1 MKIAFLYP
9 GQGAQFAGMGR
20 DLYENNE
27 VFHKTF
33 DECSEAS
40 GLDLRKVCFEGE
52 NLDKGE
58 YVQPAIFAHSI
69 SLTQVVKGMGLKAS
83 VFAGLSLGEYAA
95 LSAAGI
101 FSPGEGCALVRQR
114 GKLMDEAVE
123 PGKGG
128 MVCVIGLEASRIK
141 AIIKPYNN
149 YVWIAN
155 YISDNQTVVGGQNAV
170 LAELAEL
177 FVKAGAKMAR
187 PLNVAGPFHTPMLA
201 GAATSFM
208 NCLNRVRF
216 NRSQDA
222 VYSNYFGRIYEAADD
237 KYEILSR
244 QICSPVHWN
253 DCIRDMVETGM
264 DLYLELG
271 PGKVIGQEMK
281 RNYKE
286 EKDKIF
292 SVQDMET
299 LDNLYQSLCRA
310 EVNA

>member
-9 GQGAQFAGMGR
+9 GQGAQYEGMAK
-20 DLYENNE
+20 DLYEHND
-27 VFHKTF
+27 VFRATF

-40 GLDLRKVCFEGE
+40 GLDLKKVCFEGE

-69 SLTQVVKGMGLKAS
+69 SLTQVVKQMGFKPS

-95 LSAAGI
+95 LAAAGI

-141 AIIKPYNN
+141 AIIKPYNK

-155 YISDNQTVVGGQNAV
+155 YISDNQTVIGGQNAV
-170 LAELAEL
+170 LSEILEE
-177 FVKAGAKMAR
+177 FIKAGAKMAR
-187 PLNVAGPFHTPMLA
+187 PLNVAGPFHTPMLS
-201 GAATSFM
+201 GAAASFM
-208 NCLNRVRF
+208 SHLSTVQF
-216 NRSQDA
+216 NMTQEA
-222 VYSNYFGRIYEAADD
+222 VYSNYFGRMYQSRDD
-237 KYEILSR
+237 KYDVLAR

-253 DCIRDMVETGM
+253 DCVRDIMSSKL
-264 DLYLELG
+264 DLYIELG
-271 PGKVIGQEMK
+271 PGKVIGQELK

-286 EKDKIF
+286 EKDKVF
-292 SVQDMET
+292 SVQDVES
-299 LDNLYQSLCRA
+299 LANLYNTVCRT
-310 EVNA
+310 EVSA